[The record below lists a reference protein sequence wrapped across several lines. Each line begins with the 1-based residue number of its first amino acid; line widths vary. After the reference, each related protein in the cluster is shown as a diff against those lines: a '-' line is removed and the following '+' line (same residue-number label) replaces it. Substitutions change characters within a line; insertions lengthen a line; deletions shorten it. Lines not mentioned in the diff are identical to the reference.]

1 MARHVGNT
9 VTDQV
14 VLMGFGVAASA
25 ELGAV
30 GTAYGANQLGDDPF
44 SAD

>member
-1 MARHVGNT
+1 
-9 VTDQV
+9 
-14 VLMGFGVAASA
+14 MGFSVAASV